1 MASLSGESQI
11 VHAYPINNGG
21 ASARAGGQALFGR
34 AWYNSKPHD
43 GDTGNEPRVWVASD
57 PRRTISR
64 CRRNQAARQSSK
76 ALVEILVDFC
86 FEHGAKR
93 HEKHP
98 QTHRHADF
106 MFGQRQLAINA
117 RALEVQD
124 AILAPDTSQIELV
137 FKVDRN
143 MLGGDTRFFQAQ
155 GVIADNDDVAH
166 VPQFNHQFSNLESRL
181 A

>member
-34 AWYNSKPHD
+34 AWYNSKPPN
-43 GDTGNEPRVWVASD
+43 GDTDNEPRVWVASD
-57 PRRTISR
+57 PDAPSGD
-64 CRRNQAARQSSK
+64 QAIKQAQSSK
-76 ALVEILVDFC
+76 ALVEILVNFC

-117 RALEVQD
+117 RALEAQD

-137 FKVDRN
+137 FEVDRN